1 MIRRPP
7 RSTLFPYTTLFRSLR
22 HPVQR
27 AAVGARNGLRRR
39 QDRLEQPV
47 DVALGGQRG
56 TDRVQL
62 LQAQHEVLL
71 RRGAGTSQAE
81 LLSGGGIEAG
91 PHLMATARTSFIWG
105 IPGGALPIPALF
117 WVRTRPAAA
126 K

>member
-56 TDRVQL
+56 ADRVQL

-71 RRGAGTSQAE
+71 RRGPGTSQAE
-81 LLSGGGIEAG
+81 FLSGGGIEAAA
-91 PHLMATARTSFIWG
+91 HLVETQRASFVLGISAR
-105 IPGGALPIPALF
+105 ALSRASLL
-117 WVRTRPAAA
+117 R
-126 K
+126 